1 MKVCTTTIL
10 YLFFAR
16 CFFVPKVCTY
26 VHRAK
31 SVFSL
36 DYIIKKVIEKLR
48 KPQVPCISLSRF
60 SSQQNLALFKTYFIN
75 VFTAIF
81 N

>member
-1 MKVCTTTIL
+1 MKVCTTTIF

-48 KPQVPCISLSRF
+48 KPPSSLYQLKQVFF
-60 SSQQNLALFKTYFIN
+60 STKFGSF
-75 VFTAIF
+75 
-81 N
+81 